1 MTSGG
6 DAGAAASRARGRSN
20 SGPVMMADRYQ
31 ALARVGVGG
40 AAVVFRCRDL
50 HTQRIVAVKVLK
62 ASGAHSYEAG
72 ARFKREARLAATL
85 SHPNIVRVLDYGFTM
100 PIISGPQTSWAD
112 DPDRPVPY
120 LAMEYMFG
128 STLKELVRRVDQL
141 PLDWVWRIGEQ
152 LCAAL
157 AAAHAKGVVHRDVK
171 PQNVLLLDSSTE
183 LLTKLTDF
191 GIARQIGADL
201 TKLTA
206 TGQVI
211 GTPDYLSPEQVLGEA
226 GDRASDLYSLGIVL
240 YELIT
245 GRLPFEADTPLAAAS
260 RRMVADPPAL
270 TVWRRDTPSALEE
283 VILTALQRDET
294 SRFRTAQDFAQALR
308 WSRAQAGPQR
318 DETNVSWLPMRAARS
333 GQVAPA
339 PSAPQPTPSSG
350 GGVEVSEAIES
361 SAHEASSTPS
371 PGAEDEEL
379 DLSQQSTI
387 LRVMT
392 GFQFDDALPPE
403 LDPLGAPP
411 DAPSDDALDEPGENE
426 WPS

>member
-1 MTSGG
+1 MRSG
-6 DAGAAASRARGRSN
+6 DAGSS
-20 SGPVMMADRYQ
+20 SGSGQAKTGAVMMADRYQ

-62 ASGAHSYEAG
+62 ATGSHAPEAS

-100 PIISGPQTSWAD
+100 PIIMGPQAPWAD

-128 STLKELVRRVDQL
+128 STLKELIRREEQL

-157 AAAHAKGVVHRDVK
+157 GAAHAKGVVHRDVK
-171 PQNVLLLDSSTE
+171 PQNVMLLDSSLE

-211 GTPDYLSPEQVLGEA
+211 GTPDYLSPEQVMGEP
-226 GDRASDLYSLGIVL
+226 GDRASDIYSLGIVL
-240 YELIT
+240 YELVT

-260 RRMVADPPAL
+260 KRMVADPPPL
-270 TVWRRDTPSALEE
+270 TLWRRDTPSALEE
-283 VILTALQRDET
+283 VILAALQREET
-294 SRFRTAQDFAQALR
+294 DRFRTAQDLAQALR
-308 WSRAQAGPQR
+308 WSRTQVGTLPAPPRGA
-318 DETNVSWLPMRAARS
+318 WLPRRTSQS
-333 GQVAPA
+333 GAIVKPPAPPSQ
-339 PSAPQPTPSSG
+339 PSAPSPSLA
-350 GGVEVSEAIES
+350 VEGEV
-361 SAHEASSTPS
+361 
-371 PGAEDEEL
+371 
-379 DLSQQSTI
+379 DLEQQSTI

-392 GFQFDDALPPE
+392 GFHLEGALPPE
-403 LDPLGAPP
+403 LEPLMTNPNNPA
-411 DAPSDDALDEPGENE
+411 DASDSET
-426 WPS
+426 